1 MHKTVQ
7 DGNTVIISGPA
18 SAMVLEGTVAILG
31 GNLIVEEK
39 IVVRRG
45 KSLPFE
51 AKETSVLDIVLGTDA
66 NVYEVEGSTVPDS
79 WKTVTKEIL
88 SRPKPCTVMVLGDID
103 SGKTSFSAFLINTS
117 LKSQGKPAIVDTDLG
132 QSNVGPP
139 TSIGFSVI
147 SEPIADLFSVKP
159 ATIVFM
165 GRTSSKG
172 ITQRV
177 LSSLTSIMKQNSE
190 GAVDLTVINTDSWI
204 EGDEARTYKAELIRK
219 INPNLVVGIQRNAEL
234 EHILHSVEEKGCHV
248 LRVVTSSVVK
258 RRDRNEHRELRE
270 QSYKKY
276 LGKPTMRTL
285 QLNWI
290 SLEYTPL
297 GLGTPLDLQRMKSL
311 EKTLQ
316 RQIVYCEESSHMLY
330 IVVYYKERVDEAT
343 VVTAESLFQK
353 DVYIVREGEE
363 EGLLVGLLN
372 NDRDFLGMGIISK
385 LDYNNQTLKIRTA
398 YKDTVNVVQFGQI
411 KVNEAGNELG
421 VTTAFS
427 TKNRA

>member
-1 MHKTVQ
+1 MRKTVQ

-18 SAMVLEGTVAILG
+18 SATVLEGTIEVFG

-51 AKETSVLDIVLGTDA
+51 AKETSILDIVLGTDA
-66 NVYEVEGSTVPDS
+66 NVYEVEGSTIPDS
-79 WKTVTKEIL
+79 WRRVTKEVL
-88 SRPKPCTVMVLGDID
+88 SRPKPCTVMVLGNID
-103 SGKTSFSAFLINTS
+103 SGKTSFCTYLINTS

-132 QSNVGPP
+132 QSDIGPP
-139 TSIGFSVI
+139 TSIGFSII
-147 SEPIADLFSVKP
+147 SEPVADLFSAKP
-159 ATIVFM
+159 ASIIIM

-177 LSSLTSIMKQNSE
+177 VSSLTSIMKQISE
-190 GAVDLTVINTDSWI
+190 RAVDLTVINTDGWI
-204 EGDEARTYKAELIRK
+204 EGDEACTYKTELIRK
-219 INPNLVVGIQRNAEL
+219 ISPNLVIGIQRNAEL
-234 EHILHSVEEKGCHV
+234 EHILHSVEEKGCYV
-248 LRVVTSSVVK
+248 LRTVTSSAIK
-258 RRDRNEHRELRE
+258 RRNREEHRELRE

-276 LGKPTMRTL
+276 LGKPTLRNL
-285 QLNWI
+285 NLNWI

-297 GLGTPLDLQRMKSL
+297 GLGIPVDLQRVKSI
-311 EKTLQ
+311 EKALQ
-316 RQIVYCEESSHMLY
+316 RQIVYCEESSRALY

-372 NDRDFLGMGIISK
+372 NDRDFLGLGIISK
-385 LDYNNQTLKIRTA
+385 LDYKNQTIKIRTD

-411 KVNEAGNELG
+411 KVNDAGNELG
-421 VTTAFS
+421 VTTVFS
-427 TKNRA
+427 TKNHA